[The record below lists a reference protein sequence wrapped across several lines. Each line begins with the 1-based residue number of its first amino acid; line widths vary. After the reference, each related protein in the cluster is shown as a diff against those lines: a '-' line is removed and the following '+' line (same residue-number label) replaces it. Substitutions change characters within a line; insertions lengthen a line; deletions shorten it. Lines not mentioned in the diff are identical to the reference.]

1 VALSSTASVL
11 WTSFLT
17 RRKRFTRLGALAVG
31 AGIRDWWR
39 ERVLAA
45 GGALSFAS
53 SAVVFI
59 AGADDGWTSGL
70 MGGGRRF
77 FH

>member
-1 VALSSTASVL
+1 
-11 WTSFLT
+11 
-17 RRKRFTRLGALAVG
+17 VG
-31 AGIRDWWR
+31 AGMRDWWR